1 MWDLNYDT
9 NELIYKTETV
19 LQIWRTGL
27 WLPRRGGRWMGWE
40 FGIRNAIFYT
50 EEINNK
56 VLPHSTRYNIQY
68 PVISRKNIKKNIYR
82 YN

>member
-1 MWDLNYDT
+1 MTQMNLSTKQRQSYRYG
-9 NELIYKTETV
+9 E
-19 LQIWRTGL
+19 QACGC
-27 WLPRRGGRWMGWE
+27 RGGVGDGWV
-40 FGIRNAIFYT
+40 GSLGLANAIFYT

-68 PVISRKNIKKNIYR
+68 PVISCKNIKKNIYR

>member
-1 MWDLNYDT
+1 MGDGWVGSL
-9 NELIYKTETV
+9 
-19 LQIWRTGL
+19 GL
-27 WLPRRGGRWMGWE
+27 A
-40 FGIRNAIFYT
+40 NAIFYT